1 MYGVM
6 YNPYLYNLYLL
17 HNYAMMCIF
26 LHTGQSVI
34 SVTSLQCDASLFCK
48 TSQFMS
54 HRLEDSSPKWRSR
67 ILVLERKI

>member
-6 YNPYLYNLYLL
+6 YNPYLYNPHLL

-34 SVTSLQCDASLFCK
+34 SVTSLQCDASLSCE
-48 TSQFMS
+48 TSQFM
-54 HRLEDSSPKWRSR
+54 W
-67 ILVLERKI
+67 